1 MKKIFASVFFAALFI
16 SFANAE
22 NNFFC
27 NNFSKTFI
35 NALISEKVSDLD
47 DLMPTEDFLRKN
59 FPAEADK
66 LKEGEEL
73 QKAIKEKIKQD
84 FQLIIQSKKKF
95 NIDPTKFENIACKL
109 ESPYGEDSPLKAL
122 SVHYDYDG
130 HSGEFAFGLIEFDGD
145 YYLQGILLSHDVFNF
160 EN

>member
-95 NIDPTKFENIACKL
+95 NIDPTKFENIAKETCRKCGNKKDIEVSFRGKDCKTCI
-109 ESPYGEDSPLKAL
+109 KN
-122 SVHYDYDG
+122 
-130 HSGEFAFGLIEFDGD
+130 I
-145 YYLQGILLSHDVFNF
+145 
-160 EN
+160 